1 MTHMTSRRMLLG
13 SLVATAG
20 GASAALLFQEPGTAA
35 LAAAQRLSASG
46 DAMTVELQRQLRAA
60 LPAFR
65 NGSAEACRQYAAT
78 LRVWAAYG
86 KTRNYDGQIRSQL
99 RRLINDRGRA
109 AVIDMTPNHDDMAG
123 VIRALGGTREDVERM
138 HERPGLSRKEAVVD
152 ALLKEGFT
160 PALERMAA
168 QLEVVATNMDRNGR
182 QIRAVAQYQGASCD
196 EVCGMADLL
205 KDYMEIVCALAMFFP
220 VAAELCIAAA
230 GAWMGALSACALCRI
245 GQYFWG

>member
-1 MTHMTSRRMLLG
+1 VTHMTSRRMLLG

-35 LAAAQRLSASG
+35 LAAAQRLSSSG

-78 LRVWAAYG
+78 LRAWAAYG

-99 RRLINDRGRA
+99 RRLLNERGRA
-109 AVIDMTPNHDDMAG
+109 AVIDMTPNHDDMAS
-123 VIRALGGTREDVERM
+123 VVRSLGGTREDVERM
-138 HERPGLSRKEAVVD
+138 HDRPALSRKEAVVD
-152 ALLKEGFT
+152 ALLQEGLT
-160 PALERMAA
+160 PALERMAI
-168 QLEVVATNMDRNGR
+168 QLEGVAKNMDRNGR

-196 EVCGMADLL
+196 EVCGIADLL
-205 KDYMEIVCALAMFFP
+205 KEYMEVVCALAMFFP

-230 GAWMGALSACALCRI
+230 GAWMGGLTACALCRI
-245 GQYFWG
+245 GQYLF

>member
-1 MTHMTSRRMLLG
+1 VTHMTSRRMLLG

-20 GASAALLFQEPGTAA
+20 GASAALLFPEPGAA
-35 LAAAQRLSASG
+35 AQAAQRLSASG
-46 DAMTVELQRQLRAA
+46 DAMTAELQRQLRAA

-99 RRLINDRGRA
+99 RRLINERGRA
-109 AVIDMTPNHDDMAG
+109 AVIDMTPNHDDMASVVRG
-123 VIRALGGTREDVERM
+123 LGGRVEDVQRL
-138 HERPGLSRKEAVVD
+138 HERPGLSRKDAVID
-152 ALLKEGFT
+152 ALLQEGLT

-168 QLEVVATNMDRNGR
+168 QLEVVAKNMDRNGR

-205 KDYMEIVCALAMFFP
+205 KEYMEVVCALAMFFP

-230 GAWMGALSACALCRI
+230 GAWMGGLTACALCRI